1 MLRHSVLDA
10 MIEQIPSRVAFCRSL
25 ESEIFCMHMEDESM
39 YCTRIVNALYDLSL
53 NPKLAD
59 QHTAAEFLK
68 LDNAV
73 LSKDSDIYAYRLQR
87 YEDAQQRE
95 STDKDHRRP
104 SRVVDTSKGG
114 VNICGRCR
122 STNITWT
129 QKQTKGADESMTIF
143 FECSDCGKRW
153 KMS

>member
-1 MLRHSVLDA
+1 
-10 MIEQIPSRVAFCRSL
+10 MIAQLPGRVAFCRSL
-25 ESEIFCMHMEDESM
+25 ESEIFCAHMGNESM
-39 YCTRIVNALYDLSL
+39 YCTRVVSALHDLSL
-53 NPKLAD
+53 NPQLAD
-59 QHTAAEFLK
+59 EHTASAFLR

-73 LSKDSDIYAYRLQR
+73 LSKGSPIYAHRLRQ

-95 STDKDHRRP
+95 STDDHHHP
-104 SRVVDTSKGG
+104 TRVVDTSKGG
-114 VNICGRCR
+114 VNICGRCK